1 MTVAW
6 TIVALTLLPLAGWLL
21 AIAVVAGRRA
31 WRRRGDESA
40 RRLRL
45 ARMLGRREL
54 VMIPTADVDLPES
67 AVLEV
72 ADAAGFRFLGYE
84 RPDTLLSRRVGV
96 FVRAGGSVD
105 VAIRRPARL
114 SR

>member
-1 MTVAW
+1 MIVAW
-6 TIVALTLLPLAGWLL
+6 TFVALALLPLAVWLG
-21 AIAVVAGRRA
+21 AVAVVAVRGA
-31 WRRRGDESA
+31 WRRRGDEGA

-45 ARMLGRREL
+45 ARMLGRREV

-72 ADAAGFRFLGYE
+72 ADASGFRFLGYE
-84 RPDTLLSRRVGV
+84 RPDTPLSRRVGV
-96 FVRAGGSVD
+96 FVRVGGTVD
-105 VAIRRPARL
+105 ATIRGTERL

>member
-6 TIVALTLLPLAGWLL
+6 IFVALALLPLAVWLG
-21 AIAVVAGRRA
+21 AIAVVAARGA
-31 WRRRGDESA
+31 WRRRGDEGA

-45 ARMLGRREL
+45 ARRLGRREV

-84 RPDTLLSRRVGV
+84 RPDTPLSRRVGV
-96 FVRAGGSVD
+96 FVRVGGTVD
-105 VAIRRPARL
+105 ATIRGTERL